1 MRILPM
7 PKYAFPHL
15 TTPRSWAMS
24 EVHMESVQ
32 GLMAIHAMQFAG
44 KSHTVGSLT
53 TRKGEKMKRLTF
65 ITMVVL
71 VSTIPLSAEYAFHFS
86 AVQGV
91 ENAWQ
96 LDLVGSA
103 WEMSFPEDS
112 AQVDYTDP
120 YDAVLIGDYMNLPT
134 MTLTNL
140 EDRGTYFVATL
151 EPAGPLRID
160 SASGGNAL
168 TAFLKPGASLIIGTN
183 YMAYSQVQDDFDI
196 TSYVPGYSDVLDG
209 LVADEAAGFA
219 LDMSFSGDAEWGVDL
234 VAMLR
239 SGLPPTE
246 PVTGMLSGQVNS
258 IPAPGAA
265 LLAGLGIALV
275 GWLRRRGL

>member
-1 MRILPM
+1 
-7 PKYAFPHL
+7 
-15 TTPRSWAMS
+15 
-24 EVHMESVQ
+24 
-32 GLMAIHAMQFAG
+32 
-44 KSHTVGSLT
+44 
-53 TRKGEKMKRLTF
+53 MKRLTF
-65 ITMVVL
+65 ITVVVL
-71 VSTIPLSAEYAFHFS
+71 LSTVPLSAEHAFHFS

-103 WEMSFPEDS
+103 WQMSFPEDS

-120 YDAVLIGDYMNLPT
+120 YDAVLIGDYVNLPT

-140 EDRGTYFVATL
+140 DDRGTYFVVTL
-151 EPAGPLRID
+151 EPTGPFRID
-160 SASGGNAL
+160 STSGVNAL
-168 TAFLKPGASLIIGTN
+168 TALLKPGTSLIIGTN
-183 YMAYSQVQDDFDI
+183 YMAYSQVQDDLDI

-209 LVADEAAGFA
+209 LAADEAAGFA

-239 SGLPPTE
+239 SGLAPTE